1 MIIVGADADADAVSE
16 LMWLVPSLAVAMW
29 ARSHGATELYA
40 MSITLADIPCGIE
53 RLRDGRR
60 TDLLRTAANDVFS
73 AFPEHVLAFDMP
85 AAAECA
91 RIVTHRKHE
100 GLPID
105 GFNAQIAAVGRM
117 HAVAL
122 ATRNVKGFHDT
133 GIQVVDPCHA
143 DS

>member
-1 MIIVGADADADAVSE
+1 VIIVGTDAEAVSE
-16 LMWLVPSLAVAMW
+16 LMSPVPSLAVAMW
-29 ARSHGATELYA
+29 VRSHGATKLSA
-40 MSITLADIPCGIE
+40 MSITLADIPYGID

-73 AFPEHVLAFDMP
+73 TFPEHVLAFDMP

-91 RIVTHRKHE
+91 GIVTHRKYE

-105 GFNAQIAAVGRM
+105 GFDAQIAAGCRM
-117 HAVAL
+117 HDGAL

-133 GIQVVDPCHA
+133 GIHVVDPCHA